1 MIAPLITYL
10 QTFPTPGSNG
20 WTIERNQYNRW
31 VVQGNLDPTRRSYS
45 QLFADMLEFIEGELT
60 ISCSCRGRPLLTQ
73 RHASIEDPQSW
84 GLVKPPGQTRYV
96 PIEGADNSI
105 SLHVIGKK
113 MPGQEPIIPPE
124 LEGIIEIY
132 ENLEFV
138 EFYNLLHSMVSW
150 YGDSNSDQ
158 ALTSTLWRLALNRTS
173 CCPLSSSSII

>member
-1 MIAPLITYL
+1 M
-10 QTFPTPGSNG
+10 
-20 WTIERNQYNRW
+20 ERNQYNRW

-60 ISCSCRGRPLLTQ
+60 ISCSCRGWPLLTQ

-173 CCPLSSSSII
+173 CCPLSSSSIISKLEPPVPWQLD

>member
-1 MIAPLITYL
+1 
-10 QTFPTPGSNG
+10 
-20 WTIERNQYNRW
+20 
-31 VVQGNLDPTRRSYS
+31 
-45 QLFADMLEFIEGELT
+45 MLEFIEGELT